1 MLKYTLPNIVMF
13 DKYKNKINKMSVGR
27 NIGHR
32 NCDMFRR
39 FTGFDLVRNGKA
51 A

>member
-1 MLKYTLPNIVMF
+1 MRPFELDSINI
-13 DKYKNKINKMSVGR
+13 KINKITVGR